1 VSPPAHLPRP
11 LDGGGSGRVGDGG
24 EHDVAGSTPARRHRP
39 RPPQLLRALAV
50 RDGALDGAVFGPGAA
65 APLQHRRPEEE
76 PVGVVAAGR
85 RRGGRAQRRDA
96 RCRRRRRGH
105 EAHPADDAGEGLAV
119 VVADL
124 LIRRPRAV
132 DDDAAAGARGGGQE
146 EGPDVVPGSPP
157 ARDHLEP
164 PGPSRL
170 LGRHRRLA
178 VAVPRLCIPRLLQQP
193 PHELQPRRQDALVEE
208 LVRRRR
214 ERLLLPAA
222 LELEAGRG
230 GRRKRRR
237 GRRGEVHVDVVVLDH
252 HRAVLNLPALGWL
265 EGRRKEKLGGK
276 LGIWTSS
283 TKHGQRGNGWR
294 QEDFDGFLQGFG
306 LVLCSLSG
314 VGWYF
319 VFKYL
324 LFLIYFILKNNK
336 YLGVLCW

>member
-85 RRGGRAQRRDA
+85 RRGGGRAQRRDA

-193 PHELQPRRQDALVEE
+193 PHELQPRRQVALVEE

-237 GRRGEVHVDVVVLDH
+237 GRRGVVHVDVVVLDH

-294 QEDFDGFLQGFG
+294 QEDFDGLLAGFWAG
-306 LVLCSLSG
+306 PLLALWGWLVLRLQI
-314 VGWYF
+314 F
-319 VFKYL
+319 II
-324 LFLIYFILKNNK
+324 LIYFYIKE
-336 YLGVLCW
+336 